1 MRTVLLALTM
11 LLAQAP
17 QTPPVTRDI
26 RGVVFSFGT
35 PYAVPDAEVSIGI
48 DKSDLDTVIAA
59 YKYNQKF
66 PMRTTSDGSGRFSLG
81 GIVPGKF
88 IVTVQHDGF
97 FAETPDPKGN
107 IRDSVS
113 VPVTV
118 AADKDGSEISIRML
132 AGAVVGGRVLGIDG
146 QAVPR
151 VTVRA
156 FTQFTESGVQ
166 KLKTVASRDSN
177 DEGAYRLFWLP
188 PGEYIVGVAPEGTP
202 QVGPLETAASL
213 FPPDIVGV
221 APQRPQAPTFI
232 LTGVSSQLYL
242 KTFYPNAA
250 DVSTS
255 SPVTVKSGDDITN
268 IDISLRP
275 GPRNLRIPPPP
286 PPPPAPPAQ

>member
-1 MRTVLLALTM
+1 MRTVLLTLTM

-26 RGVVFSFGT
+26 RGVVLSIGT
-35 PYAVPDAEVSIGI
+35 PDAVPDAEVSVGI

-66 PMRTTSDGSGRFSLG
+66 PMRTTSDGSGHFSLG
-81 GIVPGKF
+81 DMVPGKF

-97 FAETPDPKGN
+97 FAERPDAKGN

-118 AADKDGSEISIRML
+118 AADKDGSEISISLL
-132 AGAVVGGRVLGIDG
+132 AGAVVGGRVFGIDG
-146 QAVPR
+146 QPVPR
-151 VTVRA
+151 VTVQA
-156 FTQFTESGVQ
+156 FTQYTESGVQ
-166 KLKTVASRDSN
+166 KLKPVAARDSN

-188 PGEYIVGVAPEGTP
+188 PGEYIIGVSPGGPP
-202 QVGPLETAASL
+202 QGPA
-213 FPPDIVGV
+213 
-221 APQRPQAPTFI
+221 FI
-232 LTGVSSQLYL
+232 LTGVTSQLYL

-250 DVSTS
+250 DESVS
-255 SPVTVKSGDDITN
+255 SPVTVKSGDDITS
-268 IDISLRP
+268 IDINLRP

-286 PPPPAPPAQ
+286 PPPPAPPVQ

>member
-1 MRTVLLALTM
+1 MQAVLLTLTM
-11 LLAQAP
+11 FFIQSP
-17 QTPPVTRDI
+17 QTPPVTRVVY
-26 RGVVFSFGT
+26 GVVTSVGT
-35 PYAVPDAEVSIGI
+35 PDAVPDAEVSIGI
-48 DKSDLDTVIAA
+48 DKSDLDTVIAT

-66 PMRTTSDGSGRFSLG
+66 PMRTTSDGGGHFSFG

-88 IVTVQHDGF
+88 IVTVQRDGF
-97 FAETPDPKGN
+97 FAKSPDANGN

-113 VPVTV
+113 IPVTV
-118 AADKDGSEISIRML
+118 ASDKDGSEIAISML
-132 AGAVVGGRVLGIDG
+132 AGAVIGGHVFGIDG

-156 FTQFTESGVQ
+156 FTQYTESGVQ
-166 KLKTVASRDSN
+166 KLKPVATRDSN

-188 PGEYIVGVAPEGTP
+188 PGEYIVGVSPESPP
-202 QVGPLETAASL
+202 QGPA
-213 FPPDIVGV
+213 FV
-221 APQRPQAPTFI
+221 

-242 KTFYPNAA
+242 KTFYPNAS
-250 DVSTS
+250 DESVS
-255 SPVTVKSGDDITN
+255 SPVTVKAGDDITS